1 MPLSESEIKILLQ
14 YLEQDKEME
23 FSQSKQRLLRKLKL
37 ELLKKD

>member
-1 MPLSESEIKILLQ
+1 MPLSEPEIKILLQ